1 MRFGSSSQKNVSNKK
16 TISTRKAEER
26 DPTPRHVLQGLKVQE
41 KNLRELRQLLFEEL
55 LQLKVWHPLDQ
66 GTVSYD
72 NPTRYMQV
80 QEVILK
86 EKLRENEKEREK
98 ESGRGR

>member
-1 MRFGSSSQKNVSNKK
+1 MRFGSSEEGVSNKK
-16 TISTRKAEER
+16 PISTREAEER
-26 DPTPRHVLQGLKVQE
+26 APTPRHVLQGLNVQE

-80 QEVILK
+80 QEVVLK

>member
-1 MRFGSSSQKNVSNKK
+1 MRFGSSEEGVSNKK
-16 TISTRKAEER
+16 TISTREAEER
-26 DPTPRHVLQGLKVQE
+26 DPTPRHVLQGLNVQE
-41 KNLRELRQLLFEEL
+41 KNLRELRQILFEEL
-55 LQLKVWHPLDQ
+55 LQLKVWHPSDQ

-80 QEVILK
+80 QEVVLK